1 MTFEE
6 YVHRRTGALLG
17 LAVAVSGDRHVA
29 EDVVQDVLVKA
40 HARWAAI
47 EQLDDPH
54 AYVRRMVVNE
64 HLSWRRKWSRVVP
77 FAEVALFDD
86 RPDDASRHADRAALI
101 QALRTLTGRQRTVL
115 ALRFYEGL
123 SDREI
128 AEVLGCGEGSVRTHA
143 SRALAALRTKGDQ
156 LLTMRE
162 ATS

>member
-1 MTFEE
+1 MIFEE
-6 YVHRRTGALLG
+6 YVRSRTGALLG

-29 EDVVQDVLVKA
+29 EDVVQDVLLKVQT
-40 HARWAAI
+40 RWTTI

-77 FAEVALFDD
+77 FAEVTLFDD
-86 RPDDASRHADRAALI
+86 RPDDASRHADRTALI
-101 QALRTLTGRQRTVL
+101 QALGSLTRRQRTVL

-128 AEVLGCGEGSVRTHA
+128 AALLGCGEGSVRTHA

-156 LLTMRE
+156 LLTIRE

>member
-1 MTFEE
+1 VTFEE

-29 EDVVQDVLVKA
+29 EDVVQDVLIKVQT
-40 HARWAAI
+40 RWASI
-47 EQLDDPH
+47 ERLDDPH

-101 QALRTLTGRQRTVL
+101 QALGSLTRRQRTVL

-123 SDREI
+123 NDREI
-128 AEVLGCGEGSVRTHA
+128 AAVLGCGEGSVRTHA
-143 SRALAALRTKGDQ
+143 SRALAALRAQGDQ